1 MKKLFLLLTIF
12 ICMSYITSSQTIIES
27 NNQFTFDFY
36 KKIKAN
42 SNFIFSPASIT
53 SAMAM
58 TYVGA
63 KENTLKE
70 ISNTFYF
77 NTNLDEFHKD
87 FNSLTQFNINKSSDL
102 QFYNANSIWIDKNLT
117 MNSDYLSN
125 NKKYYSG
132 SAFLEDFNFYP
143 EKARIN
149 INNWVEKN
157 TNNKIT
163 ELLKPSSITSS
174 TRLVLVNAI
183 YFKGSWNKQFNES
196 NNTKEDFQVAKRDFQ
211 QKTFMNTQINSW
223 YYEDKYAE
231 IIDIPY
237 SDNKYSMMIILPKS
251 YRRMKC
257 LERKL
262 KNDYYNNYTQKRE
275 RKRIILS
282 IPKFDMESDYELN
295 ETLQSMGIKDAF
307 NSSADFTGI
316 TESERLYISNVI
328 HKAKIIV
335 DEEGTE
341 AAAATAVIMRKT
353 SVMLE
358 SVEFKANR
366 PFIYILRNN
375 ETNCIYFM
383 GKVVNP
389 N

>member
-1 MKKLFLLLTIF
+1 
-12 ICMSYITSSQTIIES
+12 MSYITSSQTIIES

-36 KKIKAN
+36 KKIKSN
-42 SNFIFSPASIT
+42 GNFIFSPASIT

-77 NTNLDEFHKD
+77 NTNLNEFHKD

-102 QFYNANSIWIDKNLT
+102 QFYNANSIWIDKNLK

-143 EKARIN
+143 EKARLN

-174 TRLVLVNAI
+174 TRMVLVNAI
-183 YFKGSWNKQFNES
+183 YFKGSWDKQFNEK
-196 NNTKEDFQVAKRDFQ
+196 NNTKEDFQVSKRNFQ

-262 KNDYYNNYTQKRE
+262 NDDYYKNYTQKRE
-275 RKRIILS
+275 SKRIILS

-295 ETLQSMGIKDAF
+295 ETLQKMGIKDAF

-328 HKAKIIV
+328 HKAKITV
-335 DEEGTE
+335 NEEGTE
-341 AAAATAVIMRKT
+341 AAAATAVVMRKT
-353 SVMLE
+353 SVMIE

-375 ETNCIYFM
+375 ENNCIYFM